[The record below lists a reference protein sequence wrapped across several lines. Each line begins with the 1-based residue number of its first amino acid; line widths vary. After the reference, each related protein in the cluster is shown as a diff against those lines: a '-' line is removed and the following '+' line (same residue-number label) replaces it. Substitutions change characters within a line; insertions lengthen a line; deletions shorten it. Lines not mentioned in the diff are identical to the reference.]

1 MAEYLSPGTYVEELP
16 SANRPIQAVG
26 TSTGAFVG
34 FASKGFV
41 GVPRLVGNMAEFL
54 EHFGGRV
61 DGASLAPS
69 VELFFQN
76 GGTRCY
82 VVRTAAGAAAGA
94 PSTGTASV
102 TLEEGG
108 APTALT
114 LTAASRHWVTGSL
127 TGNPGTWGNRISF
140 QVEHDLG
147 DATRFTLR
155 VTYAGE
161 TRVYGN
167 PAPPPPGVAP
177 TLVPPHGTLAQVISA
192 VNDDD
197 NGVWDD
203 GAWVVLAPTGIA
215 GLVRPDPTT
224 VPDNL
229 TGGGNGIA
237 GTLHDDDFIGAT
249 GLGALDSVDDVN
261 IVAVPDSSARP
272 VMQRGINYCE
282 LRGDCFF
289 VAHAT
294 EGDDTAATALNF
306 KQASGATYPLQSP
319 LNSSFGALYVP
330 WIEVNDGPR
339 SLQIPPDGAVAGR
352 YAATD
357 VRRGVH
363 KAPGGTEDGRLR
375 NVLRTRRKLSVDE
388 SAVLNPNNVNA
399 LREFRGIGPVVW
411 GVRTLSSD
419 AALRYV
425 SVRRFL
431 LMIEESIAESTK
443 WVVFEPNTQALWRK
457 IERIVRDFLRVQ
469 WRNGALFGASE
480 DQAFF
485 VKCDEENNP
494 VESRRMGRVITEIGV
509 AIVKPAEFVIFRIQ
523 QSPGGFDVSE

>member
-1 MAEYLSPGTYVEELP
+1 MPEYLSPEVYVEELP

-41 GVPRLVGNMAEFL
+41 GVPRLVGNTAEFL

-61 DGASLAPS
+61 TGAFLAPS

-82 VVRTAAGAAAGA
+82 VVRTASGGAAGA
-94 PSTGTASV
+94 PATSTSDFDLQQTGV
-102 TLEEGG
+102 G
-108 APTALT
+108 TALT
-114 LTAASRHWVTGSL
+114 LTAATRNWVDGTL
-127 TGNPGTWGNRISF
+127 TPNPGTWGDRISF
-140 QVEHDLG
+140 QVEHDSG
-147 DATRFTLR
+147 DVTRFTLR
-155 VTYAGE
+155 VSYAGE
-161 TRVYGN
+161 TRIYGD
-167 PAPPPPGVAP
+167 PSPVAPPA
-177 TLVPPHGTLAQVISA
+177 VPPPFPPPGTLAQIIQS
-192 VNDDD
+192 VNDD
-197 NGVWDD
+197 
-203 GAWVVLAPTGIA
+203 AWVVQASVGVA
-215 GLVRPDPTT
+215 GAVRPDETT
-224 VPDNL
+224 APVNL
-229 TGGGNGIA
+229 TGGGNGTA
-237 GTLHDDDFIGAT
+237 SPANDDFTGIT
-249 GLGALDSVDDVN
+249 GLGAFDIVDDIN
-261 IVAVPDSSARP
+261 IVSVPDSSARD
-272 VMQRGINYCE
+272 VMRRGINYCE
-282 LRGDCFF
+282 RRGDCFF
-289 VAHAT
+289 VAHAGQL
-294 EGDDTAATALNF
+294 EDAAATALNF
-306 KQASGATYPLQSP
+306 KQASGPLYPLQSP

-330 WIEVNDGPR
+330 WIEVNDGR
-339 SLQIPPDGAVAGR
+339 RALQVPPDGAVAGR
-352 YAATD
+352 YSATD

-375 NVLRTRRKLSVDE
+375 NVLRLRRRLSVDE
-388 SAVLNPNNVNA
+388 SAILNPNGINA
-399 LREFRGIGPVVW
+399 LREFRGVGRVIW

-419 AALRYV
+419 PALRYV

-480 DQAFF
+480 NQAFF

-494 VESRRMGRVITEIGV
+494 VESRRLGRVITEVGV